1 MANAYTVR
9 TPTLNIQDSVASGKA
24 LPMNIGGRL
33 RLFRESYTIPTGGI
47 AADTVVGA
55 IKLPPGPIG
64 ILARNSHLQW
74 SATTSGATMDVGYAD
89 YRDAKTAEVNTDG
102 IVDALADG
110 VDINSSTAPVWLGL
124 QSNGDDDYFAF
135 DTNDGLVITLKPIG
149 ATLPEGLIVEVN
161 IVAVTA

>member
-1 MANAYTVR
+1 
-9 TPTLNIQDSVASGKA
+9 
-24 LPMNIGGRL
+24 
-33 RLFRESYTIPTGGI
+33 
-47 AADTVVGA
+47 
-55 IKLPPGPIG
+55 
-64 ILARNSHLQW
+64 
-74 SATTSGATMDVGYAD
+74 MDVGYAD